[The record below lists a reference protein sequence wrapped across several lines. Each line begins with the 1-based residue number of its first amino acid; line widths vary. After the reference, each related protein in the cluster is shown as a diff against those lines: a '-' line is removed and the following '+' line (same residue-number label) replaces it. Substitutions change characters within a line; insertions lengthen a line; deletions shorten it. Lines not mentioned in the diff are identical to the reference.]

1 MAMDRDAAD
10 IEARV
15 RALAE
20 QKGYQLRHADGNG
33 ELWHLVNPRIDGK
46 TYAFS
51 FTKPHSFT
59 LEEIEQILNRRPDR
73 DDRG

>member
-1 MAMDRDAAD
+1 MDQDAAD

-15 RALAE
+15 RALAAR
-20 QKGYQLRHADGNG
+20 KGYQLRHADGNR
-33 ELWHLVNPRIDGK
+33 ELWHLVDPKIDGK

-59 LEEIEQILNRRPDR
+59 LAEIEQILNKRPDR
-73 DDRG
+73 DGR